1 MAISGKRPLRPGA
14 ETSRQHGALPPL
26 FKYVW
31 MHSRRDQLAILVLVL
46 ISLPFYY
53 VSLDLP
59 KLIVNNAIQGRAFTE
74 GHVTAPLFAFGLGL
88 PSWLGGAS
96 FAFPGF
102 QLPKVE
108 YLFALS
114 GVFLILVIV
123 NSHFRYSINLRKGK
137 LGEKVLRNLRFDLF
151 SLLLSGSREDRRK
164 LKASEAATII
174 KDEVEPIGGFAGDAY
189 VQPVFLGGQAITAL
203 AFIVV
208 QNFFLGSV
216 TIAVLA
222 GQVLIV
228 PRLRREQLRL
238 SRERQIRSREL
249 AGHVGE
255 IVDFLP
261 EVENHGTSS
270 FERYRIGG
278 LLDHLFR
285 IRFDL
290 YSRKFMV
297 KFINS
302 VLAQVTPF
310 LFYCMGGYLA
320 LRGSLD
326 VGQLVAVI
334 AAYRDLPQPVKEL
347 IDWDQQRLDVG
358 VKYQQVLQQFSSRP
372 AKAEAQEGLPEPLA
386 GAIEIRALT
395 VRGTAGETVL
405 HGVNARIP
413 LGAHVLVQSRAGN
426 GGSVLAEVLGRRI
439 ADFEG
444 SITIAGRDLTRLSE
458 ATVGEHMAYFGP
470 DVSAFSGSLRD
481 NVLYSLFR
489 TPSTG
494 SATPGAVLQGRIEG
508 PGGAAAESWPD
519 ASQGSNAPAAPPS
532 VSNRHDDAVISAL
545 EIAGLAD
552 TVYLL
557 GLNHK
562 LDAGERGELEGP
574 LVGVRDALHAELK
587 SSHLD
592 HLVETFS
599 PDRYILNA
607 TIGENILFGAMRTSA
622 LRIADVLR
630 SADIQNSETGRQL
643 SAALSMVGV
652 RIAETMI
659 EIFENISAETYFF
672 DRFSFVSAADLPR
685 FSDIVSRWRGDGLD
699 ALSDGD
705 RLHLM
710 ELASSYCEPRHRLGL
725 LTDEVERLVL
735 AARATLQGS
744 AAQGIAEG
752 IEFFDPNRYCTAAS
766 IGDNLLFGRVDQR
779 MAGASDLV
787 TGVLRRVVQ
796 ASGFERRIQSFG
808 LEAQTGPGGRFISP
822 TQRSALALARC
833 LVKRP
838 AILVVDQ
845 LLSIFGDVE
854 GRAILDGVRGWME
867 GHTVVVTT
875 RDDRPPGTFDEVLS
889 FEGNRISAT
898 SVVGEVLEAPAPMEA
913 EQPELRAL
921 RAVPIFSSVDNARLK
936 LIALASDR
944 LFFEPSQI
952 LFHQGDRS
960 DSTYILMDGKVDI
973 LLEMS
978 TGPIHLA
985 SLSAYSIVG
994 EMGVITGAARSAT
1007 VVATTNLTA
1016 IRIPKEVFLGLLLEF
1031 PQITLSVMKDQISR
1045 IVASDARIAMAGA
1058 RAAGAPA

>member
-1 MAISGKRPLRPGA
+1 MGILGLSGRQSTSEP
-14 ETSRQHGALPPL
+14 SRQHEPLPPL
-26 FKYVW
+26 FRYVW
-31 MHSRRDQLAILVLVL
+31 WHSRKEQLGILVLVL

-59 KLIVNNAIQGRAFTE
+59 KLIVNNAIQGRAFPE
-74 GHVTAPLFAFGLGL
+74 GRATAPLFAMGFTL
-88 PSWLGGAS
+88 PDWLGGA
-96 FAFPGF
+96 FVGFPGW

-114 GVFLILVIV
+114 GAFLLLVIV
-123 NSHFRYSINLRKGK
+123 NSLFRYSINLRKGK

-151 SLLLSGSREDRRK
+151 SLLLDGSREDRRK

-208 QNFFLGSV
+208 QNILLGSV

-222 GQVLIV
+222 VQVLLV

-261 EVENHGTSS
+261 EVENHGTAAY
-270 FERYRIGG
+270 ERYRIGG
-278 LLDHLFR
+278 QLDHLFR
-285 IRFDL
+285 IRYDL

-347 IDWDQQRLDVG
+347 IDWDQQRLDID
-358 VKYQQVLQQFSSRP
+358 VKYQQVLQQFSGRSARP
-372 AKAEAQEGLPEPLA
+372 GADGRLPEVME
-386 GAIEIRALT
+386 GTIDIRSLT

-405 HGVNARIP
+405 HGVSTRIP
-413 LGAHVLVQSRAGN
+413 LGSHILFQSKAGN
-426 GGSVLAEVLGRRI
+426 GGSVLAQVLGRRI
-439 ADFEG
+439 ADYDG
-444 SITIAGRDLTRLSE
+444 SVTIAGCDLSRLSE
-458 ATVGEHMAYFGP
+458 AAAGRQMAYFGP
-470 DVSAFSGSLRD
+470 DVSAFSGTLRE
-481 NVLYSLFR
+481 NVVYSLLH
-489 TPSTG
+489 T
-494 SATPGAVLQGRIEG
+494 AGAGLPPQ
-508 PGGAAAESWPD
+508 GGATRGDHADLDET
-519 ASQGSNAPAAPPS
+519 
-532 VSNRHDDAVISAL
+532 VISAL
-545 EIAGLAD
+545 AIAGLAD

-557 GLNHK
+557 GLNRR
-562 LDAGERGELEGP
+562 LDARERDGLEDE
-574 LVGVRDALHAELK
+574 LVGVRHALHAELK
-587 SSHLD
+587 ASNLD

-599 PDRYILNA
+599 PDRFILNA
-607 TIGENILFGAMRTSA
+607 TIGENILFGAMRSSA
-622 LRIADVLR
+622 VPIANVLR
-630 SADIQNSETGRQL
+630 SPDIEASPTGRQL
-643 SAALSMVGV
+643 SAVVSMVGI

-659 EIFENISAETYFF
+659 EIFQNVSVETFF
-672 DRFSFVSAADLPR
+672 FERFSFVSAADLPR
-685 FSDIVSRWRGDGLD
+685 FTDIVTRWRNQGLE
-699 ALSDGD
+699 ALSDAD
-705 RLHLM
+705 RLHLI

-725 LTDEVERLVL
+725 LTAEVESLVL
-735 AARATLQGS
+735 DVRAALQAS
-744 AAQGIAEG
+744 RAQGISEG
-752 IEFFDPNRYCTAAS
+752 IEFFDPMRYCTAAP

-787 TGVLRRVVQ
+787 TKVLRRVVRE
-796 ASGFERRIQSFG
+796 SGFEGRIQGFG

-822 TQRSALALARC
+822 TQRSAVALARC

-838 AILVVDQ
+838 SILVVDQ

-854 GRAILDGVRGWME
+854 GRAILDGVREWMA
-867 GHTVVVTT
+867 GRTVLVTT
-875 RDDRPPGTFDEVLS
+875 RDEKPPGSFDAVLS
-889 FEGNRISAT
+889 FEGSRLSTQAEPGAPVEAAPP
-898 SVVGEVLEAPAPMEA
+898 SEVPEV

-921 RAVPIFSSVDNARLK
+921 RAVPMFSSVDNARLK

-944 LFFEPSQI
+944 LSFEPSQI
-952 LFHQGDRS
+952 LFRQGDRS
-960 DSTYILMDGKVDI
+960 DSAYILMEGTVDI
-973 LLEMS
+973 VLELS
-978 TGPIHLA
+978 TGPLQLA

-1007 VVATTNLTA
+1007 VVAVTSLTA
-1016 IRIPKEVFLGLLLEF
+1016 IRIPKEVFVGLLLEF

-1045 IVASDARIAMAGA
+1045 IIASDARYATAG
-1058 RAAGAPA
+1058 GNSPTHMPS

>member
-1 MAISGKRPLRPGA
+1 MGILEGTG
-14 ETSRQHGALPPL
+14 RQRLSEPPRESARQGEPLPPL
-26 FKYVW
+26 FRYVW
-31 MHSRRDQLAILVLVL
+31 QHSRKEQLGILALVL

-59 KLIVNNAIQGRAFTE
+59 KLIVNNAIQGRAFPE
-74 GHVTAPLFAFGLGL
+74 GRTTAPLFGFGMTLPDWLGG
-88 PSWLGGAS
+88 SWLG
-96 FAFPGF
+96 FPGW
-102 QLPKVE
+102 QLPKIE

-114 GVFLILVIV
+114 AVFLLLVIV

-151 SLLLSGSREDRRK
+151 SLLLDGRSEDRRK

-174 KDEVEPIGGFAGDAY
+174 KDEVEPIGGFAGDAF

-208 QNFFLGSV
+208 QNILLGSV

-222 GQVLIV
+222 VQVVLV

-261 EVENHGTSS
+261 EVENHGTAAY
-270 FERYRIGG
+270 ERHRIGG
-278 LLDHLFR
+278 QLDHLFR

-347 IDWDQQRLDVG
+347 IDWDQQRLDID
-358 VKYQQVLQQFSSRP
+358 VKYQQVLQQFSGRSGKP
-372 AKAEAQEGLPEPLA
+372 GSEESLPDTLS
-386 GAIEIRALT
+386 GTIEVRSLT

-405 HGVNARIP
+405 HGVSTRIA
-413 LGAHVLVQSRAGN
+413 LGSHVLLRSRAGN
-426 GGSVLAEVLGRRI
+426 GGSVLALVLGRRI
-439 ADFEG
+439 AEYEG
-444 SITIAGRDLTRLSE
+444 SVTVAGRDLARLSE
-458 ATVGEHMAYFGP
+458 ASAGRHMAYFGP
-470 DVSAFSGSLRD
+470 DVSAFSGTLRD
-481 NVLYSLFR
+481 NVLYSLLR
-489 TPSTG
+489 DRSE
-494 SATPGAVLQGRIEG
+494 GA
-508 PGGAAAESWPD
+508 GASD
-519 ASQGSNAPAAPPS
+519 AQRSSGE
-532 VSNRHDDAVISAL
+532 DDAIDEAVISAL
-545 EIAGLAD
+545 AIAGLAD

-557 GLNHK
+557 GLNRK
-562 LDAGERGELEGP
+562 LTERERGGLEEE
-574 LVGVRDALHAELK
+574 LVGVRHALHAALRT
-587 SSHLD
+587 SSLD

-599 PDRYILNA
+599 PERYILNA
-607 TIGENILFGAMRTSA
+607 TIGENILFGAMRSST
-622 LRIADVLR
+622 LRIANVLR
-630 SADIQNSETGRQL
+630 SPDIQDSATGKQL
-643 SAALSMVGV
+643 YVALSIVGI

-659 EIFENISAETYFF
+659 EIFQNVSVETFF
-672 DRFSFVSAADLPR
+672 FERFSFVSAADLPR
-685 FSDIVSRWRGDGLD
+685 FTDIVTRWRMQGLE
-699 ALSDGD
+699 ALSDAD
-705 RLHLM
+705 RPHLI

-725 LTDEVERLVL
+725 LTAELEDLVL
-735 AARATLQGS
+735 TARAALQAS
-744 AAQGIAEG
+744 RDLAIIEG
-752 IEFFDPNRYCTAAS
+752 IEFFDPTRYCTSAS

-779 MAGASDLV
+779 MAGASELV
-787 TGVLRRVVQ
+787 TNVLRRVVRE
-796 ASGFERRIQSFG
+796 SGFERRIQGFG

-822 TQRSALALARC
+822 AQRSAVALARC

-838 AILVVDQ
+838 SILVVDQ

-854 GRAILDGVRGWME
+854 GRAILDGIRDWMA
-867 GHTVVVTT
+867 GGTVLVTT
-875 RDDRPPGTFDEVLS
+875 RDEKPPGSFDAVLS
-889 FEGNRISAT
+889 FEAARLLAQAEPG
-898 SVVGEVLEAPAPMEA
+898 VVAAPAEEPET

-921 RAVPIFSSVDNARLK
+921 RAVPMFSSVDYARLK
-936 LIALASDR
+936 LIALASER
-944 LFFEPSQI
+944 LSFEPSQV
-952 LFHQGDRS
+952 LFRQGDRS
-960 DSTYILMDGKVDI
+960 DSTYILMDGTVDI
-973 LLEMS
+973 LLELS
-978 TGPIHLA
+978 TGPLQLA

-1007 VVATTNLTA
+1007 VVAKTNLTA
-1016 IRIPKEVFLGLLLEF
+1016 IRIPKEVFVGLLLEF

-1045 IVASDARIAMAGA
+1045 IVASDARFATAG
-1058 RAAGAPA
+1058 GNAPAHMPS